1 MVDITC
7 LGELLVDM
15 FPTETGRRIAEV
27 SAFRPVPGGA
37 PANAAVAAARLGAK
51 SAFIGK
57 VGDEAFGHHLSEVL
71 AAEGVDVSGIRFDGE
86 VRTTLAFIAKPDPDH
101 AEFVF
106 YRNPGADTRLRADE
120 LDGELLRSTRALHLG
135 LLSLSE
141 EPIRSAAWE
150 AVRIARASGTLIS
163 FDVNF
168 RPTLWRQ
175 PSEAYDQAIRML
187 PNADLVKLNEIE
199 LEVISDRE
207 VRTADLGLGTA
218 KFEAEIQ
225 NPQSKIA
232 DAVRG
237 VLARGPSVCVVT
249 FGPHGS
255 YVQTKD
261 WGGFMPPF
269 RVKAVDALGC
279 GDAFMA
285 GLVWQFVS
293 RGDWRDQLTPE
304 RLRAVLR
311 YANAVGAITA
321 QTMGVI
327 PALPNGAQVERFL
340 SERG

>member
-1 MVDITC
+1 VDITC

-15 FPTETGRRIAEV
+15 FPAETGRRIAEV

-51 SAFIGK
+51 AAFIGK
-57 VGDEAFGHHLSEVL
+57 VGDEAFGRHLSGVL
-71 AAEGVDVSGIRFDGE
+71 AAEGVDVRGVRFDSE
-86 VRTTLAFIAKPDPDH
+86 ARTTLAFIAKPDPDH

-120 LDGELLRSTRALHLG
+120 LDVELLGSTRVFHFG

-141 EPIRSAAWE
+141 EPIRSATWE
-150 AVRIARASGTLIS
+150 AVRIVREAGAAIS

-168 RPTLWRQ
+168 RPTLWRD
-175 PSEAYDQAIRML
+175 PGEAYEQAIRML
-187 PNADLVKLNEIE
+187 PQADLVKLNEIE
-199 LEVISDRE
+199 LEVISDCGL
-207 VRTADLGLGTA
+207 RTADLGLGTE
-218 KFEAEIQ
+218 KFASVVQDPESVIAE
-225 NPQSKIA
+225 S
-232 DAVRG
+232 VRG

-249 FGPHGS
+249 FGPNGS

-261 WGGFMPPF
+261 WGGYVPPF
-269 RVKAVDALGC
+269 RVQAVDALGC

-285 GLVWQFVS
+285 GLLWQLVS
-293 RGDWRDQLTPE
+293 SGNWRDQLTPE
-304 RLRAVLR
+304 RLRGMLR

-327 PALPNGAQVERFL
+327 PALPSAAQVERFL
-340 SERG
+340 SERL